1 MQVLAQGLHV
11 VQEGEREATVGYMQ
25 SLSAVVKTVGR
36 GCLMGLKHPRP
47 CFLPRRETQCE
58 TGPSMLAMSTSHPA
72 PSCHEVQDEKVFRVN
87 GIHSSTRFDQSSM
100 SELVVDRRSARWML
114 EYLSASCDGDAYP
127 SSSNIYGTAWKV
139 SHPLLLSVDFRCC
152 FAAINT
158 HTHTHTH
165 TKTHTTHTH
174 TLEPHTS
181 R

>member
-127 SSSNIYGTAWKV
+127 SLSNIYGTAWKV
-139 SHPLLLSVDFRCC
+139 SHP
-152 FAAINT
+152 FATAC
-158 HTHTHTH
+158 
-165 TKTHTTHTH
+165 
-174 TLEPHTS
+174 
-181 R
+181 